1 MAEYN
6 ERVLRIG
13 LPKGSLNSED
23 PNRGNTN
30 ELLLRAGYDI
40 VGYNPGREQPSVLSI
55 KNDPELKL
63 KLIRPQSAPY
73 HALPRRKLDIAIIGG
88 DWVVDA
94 QSLKKPIQVI
104 GELGYGNVSVVVTV
118 PQNFPFD
125 SLTDFFNSRRGN
137 SNPAICHTEYV
148 NLTSDYIRKNK
159 GYQSLFG
166 LLAPLIVMRGHNI
179 GKNSFVQVHF
189 SDGLTESFLEEEDE
203 FIVDNLHTGN
213 TLKGYGGRPLEAII
227 ESSAVVCAGPSC
239 VDWKKDKSAEFFERL
254 GKARR

>member
-1 MAEYN
+1 MTEYN

-40 VGYNPGREQPSVLSI
+40 VGYNPGRERPSALSI
-55 KNDPELKL
+55 RDDPELKL

-73 HALPRRKLDIAIIGG
+73 DALPNGNLDIAIIGG
-88 DWVVDA
+88 DWVEDA
-94 QSLKKPIQVI
+94 QSVKKPVRVI
-104 GELGYGNVSVVVTV
+104 GKLGYSNVSVVVAV
-118 PQNFPFD
+118 PHDFPYDSLADFFD
-125 SLTDFFNSRRGN
+125 SKNGK
-137 SNPAICHTEYV
+137 SNPVICHTEYV
-148 NLTSDYIRKNK
+148 NLVSDYIKRNP

-166 LLAPLIVMRGHNI
+166 SLAPLIVVRGHNI
-179 GKNSFVQVHF
+179 GRNDFVQVHF
-189 SDGLTESFLEEEDE
+189 SDGLTESFLEEGDD

-213 TLKGYGGRPLEAII
+213 TLKEYGGRPLETII

-239 VDWKKDKSAEFFERL
+239 VDWKAEKAAEFVERL
-254 GKARR
+254 TKARQ